1 MGIERVAA
9 LAADLGVDVDRLVLG
24 RAEDTVPEAPSHR
37 WVLVPTSTGG
47 VVIGGMDRGT
57 FAAYARI
64 EDDEQAARTLARL
77 VTPPAPQPPGRDPGS
92 LRSAVSSLESEL
104 VAAADDKGV
113 VPSGHLP
120 VGTPLDHLG
129 NESGH
134 CLYLLDTPMS
144 RRSVPP
150 TDLTEPRVGY
160 LLAGPL
166 PEGCR
171 VRVVEPWFGQPGG
184 GVLVELD
191 RVIAYYC
198 ETGLLERFA
207 VDVG

>member
-1 MGIERVAA
+1 MGIERVVA
-9 LAADLGVDVDRLVLG
+9 LAADLGVDVDQLILG
-24 RAEDTVPEAPSHR
+24 RADDTVPEAPSHR
-37 WVLVPTSTGG
+37 WVVVPTSTGG

-57 FAAYARI
+57 FAPYARV
-64 EDDEQAARTLARL
+64 EDDEQAARTLAVL
-77 VTPPAPQPPGRDPGS
+77 VAPPAPQPPGRDAES
-92 LRSAVSSLESEL
+92 LRSAVAKLESRL
-104 VAAADDKGV
+104 LAAADDKGV
-113 VPSGHLP
+113 IPSGDLP

-144 RRSVPP
+144 RRSLPP

-166 PEGCR
+166 PESCR

-198 ETGLLERFA
+198 ETGLLQRFA
-207 VDVG
+207 VHVD

>member
-1 MGIERVAA
+1 MSIENVVA

-24 RAEDTVPEAPSHR
+24 RAEDTVPEAPSHT

-57 FAAYARI
+57 FAAYARFE
-64 EDDEQAARTLARL
+64 EDRQAAAALARL
-77 VTPPAPQPPGRDPGS
+77 TAPLAAPDPGRPHEPLQEAA
-92 LRSAVSSLESEL
+92 LRLDDEL

-113 VPSGHLP
+113 IPSGLLP

-129 NESGH
+129 SESGH
-134 CLYLLDTPMS
+134 CLYLFGTHMS
-144 RRSVPP
+144 RRSLPP
-150 TDLTEPRVGY
+150 TDLTEERTGY
-160 LLAGPL
+160 VLAGAL

-171 VRVVEPWFGQPGG
+171 VRRVEPWFGQPGG

-198 ETGLLERFA
+198 DTGLLERFA
-207 VDVG
+207 VTAD